1 MAAYE
6 EANAICEYLR
16 ARITIEPLVGIICG
30 SGLGHVANRIVK
42 PIIIPYKEIP
52 GFPHT
57 TVEGHKGNLVFGTL
71 GGKNV
76 MVMQGR
82 FHAYEGYSQQQVCL
96 QSSVSCPFVLL
107 FMYLIVCIITLPV
120 RVMRLMGCEYFFA
133 ISATG
138 GLHPNYDAGD
148 IMILK
153 DHISIPALAG
163 ISPLTGLNDERFG
176 PRFPALSDIYSKE
189 LRLLTQHVAE
199 EMGIGKLMHEG
210 VYVCCCGPTYD
221 TPAEA
226 RLLQMLGGD
235 VAGMSTTAETI
246 VAHHAGMHVLA
257 ISLIA
262 NRETFEIDHEQKT
275 NHEEVLEMA
284 LHRGDT
290 IATLITRVLT
300 AL

>member
-1 MAAYE
+1 MATYE
-6 EANAICEYLR
+6 EANAICEFLR
-16 ARITIEPLVGIICG
+16 ARVNITPLVGIICG
-30 SGLGHVANRIVK
+30 SGLGQLANRIVK
-42 PIIIPYKEIP
+42 PIIVPYKDIP

-82 FHAYEGYSQQQVCL
+82 FHAYEGYSQQQ
-96 QSSVSCPFVLL
+96 
-107 FMYLIVCIITLPV
+107 ITLPV
-120 RVMRLMGCEYFFA
+120 RVMRLMECEYFFA

-189 LRLLTQHVAE
+189 LRSLTQRVAE

-246 VAHHAGMHVLA
+246 VAHHAGMRVLA
-257 ISLIA
+257 LSLVA
-262 NRETFEIDHEQKT
+262 NREMFEIDHEQKT
-275 NHEEVLEMA
+275 SHEEVLQMG

-290 IATLITRVLT
+290 MATLITRVLA